1 MVGTNATHFRIAI
14 VGAGL
19 GGLCLAQNLRRHGI
33 MAEIFERDQ
42 SPWERPQ
49 GYRLHLDADGI
60 NALHDSLTPD
70 LFRLFD
76 ETSMKAAAFTT
87 IVDTQLAI
95 RMRRSHDQHGGTH
108 VRPHAGLPAHVNVN
122 RATLRELLLS
132 GLGEQLHFG
141 CKLTSV
147 AEHADG
153 VALHFDDGSRVD
165 ADILVGADGIRSP
178 VRAWRAPQLQTQ
190 DSGVRAIYGRIPLPA
205 ALTCLPEQARED
217 VFTVAVDERQ
227 AFFGLGPVVF
237 PCRPELAA
245 EAVSSAR
252 LSPQEDYVVAI
263 VGGRQAL
270 FGVDDVALRGMGS
283 SCLRDLA
290 KAMLASWP
298 EPTRAILERCDPSSF
313 FAVEMYTSVPGVLP
327 RPTRSTLLGDAIHAM
342 TPTLGRGANLALRD
356 AALLGRHLAAVLA
369 GTTNID
375 QALAAYES
383 EMVPYGFDVVREAAA
398 MGARLMGQ
406 APLP

>member
-1 MVGTNATHFRIAI
+1 M
-14 VGAGL
+14 
-19 GGLCLAQNLRRHGI
+19 AQNLRRQGI
-33 MAEIFERDQ
+33 LADVFERDR
-42 SPWERPQ
+42 SPWDRPQ

-108 VRPHAGLPAHVNVN
+108 AQPHDGLPAHVNVN

-132 GLGEQLHFG
+132 GLGKQVHFG
-141 CKLTSV
+141 SKLTSV

-153 VALHFDDGSRVD
+153 VILHFDDGSRVD

-178 VRAWRAPQLQTQ
+178 VRTWRAPQLQTR

-205 ALTCLPEQARED
+205 ALSCVPEHAQRD

-237 PCRPELAA
+237 PRRPELAA
-245 EAVSSAR
+245 APVSSAR
-252 LSPQEDYVVAI
+252 LSPQEDYIVAI

-270 FGVDDVALRGMGS
+270 FGVDEAALRGMS
-283 SCLRDLA
+283 SSSLRDLA
-290 KAMLASWP
+290 TSVLASWP
-298 EPTRAILERCDPSSF
+298 AATRLILERCDVSSF

-356 AALLGRHLAAVLA
+356 AALLGHHLSAVLA
-369 GTTNID
+369 GTID
-375 QALAAYES
+375 IAHALAAYES
-383 EMVPYGFDVVREAAA
+383 EMVPYGFEVVREAAA
-398 MGARLMGQ
+398 MGVRLMGQ
-406 APLP
+406 TQLP